1 MDYFSSNK
9 KMDRNFESRFT
20 HTFQILKKA
29 RIMGSEKNR
38 MRGKLH

>member
-1 MDYFSSNK
+1 
-9 KMDRNFESRFT
+9 MDRNFESRFT

-38 MRGKLH
+38 MIFLFFHPV